1 MKTLLTKVCTLGA
14 ALAYGMF
21 QPMVAEAHTTADKP
35 AGKPF
40 VISSFNMRTDCGA
53 DKGELTWTN
62 RLPRVLK
69 VIEDH
74 RMDIIGAQ
82 ELKENQVAH
91 LRSALGPKGYEIVG
105 RGRLAEGKSEGVY
118 IIYNAKRFD
127 CTASDTFQLS
137 ETPDVWGSSSW
148 NSAYPRTCVW
158 VQLKDRESGAAFRF
172 YNTHLDHVSELARR
186 KGMELTV
193 GRINADVS
201 NGMTAFLAGDF
212 NSELK
217 PGNAIDYV
225 LKSMNDTAALSITPH
240 QGPVKTF
247 HGYNPTAVTHID
259 YIFVKG
265 NVRVLSHATID
276 DLPDGKFPSDHFPVI
291 ATIAL

>member
-1 MKTLLTKVCTLGA
+1 MRKSLLICAAIGFGA
-14 ALAYGMF
+14 IASTIVSGCLPNTAN
-21 QPMVAEAHTTADKP
+21 TTNA
-35 AGKPF
+35 AKPF

-82 ELKENQVAH
+82 ELKHNQVAH
-91 LRSALGPKGYEIVG
+91 LRAALGPKGYEIVG

-137 ETPDVWGSSSW
+137 ETPEVWGSSSW

-158 VQLKDRESGAAFRF
+158 VQLKDRESGAEFRF
-172 YNTHLDHVSELARR
+172 YNTHLDNVSELARR

-201 NGMTAFLAGDF
+201 NGMTAFLSGDF
-212 NSELK
+212 NSQLK

-225 LKSMNDTAALSITPH
+225 LKSMKDTADLSVTPH

-247 HGYNPTAVTHID
+247 HGYRPTAVTHID

-276 DLPDGKFPSDHFPVI
+276 DLPDGKFPSDHFPVV
-291 ATIAL
+291 ATVTL

>member
-1 MKTLLTKVCTLGA
+1 MKKPLVTTCVA
-14 ALAYGMF
+14 AMAVVLSGSCLAD
-21 QPMVAEAHTTADKP
+21 ADNARS

-62 RLPRVLK
+62 RLPRILK
-69 VIEDH
+69 VIADH

-91 LRSALGPKGYEIVG
+91 LREALGPKEYKLVG

-148 NSAYPRTCVW
+148 GSAYPRTCVW
-158 VQLKDRESGAAFRF
+158 VQLKDRESGTEFRL
-172 YNTHLDHVSELARR
+172 YNTHLDNESELARK

-193 GRINADVS
+193 GKINADVS
-201 NGMTAFLAGDF
+201 AGMTAFLTGDF
-212 NSELK
+212 NNELK

-225 LKSMNDTAALSITPH
+225 RQSMRDTADISATPH
-240 QGPVKTF
+240 QGPVNTF
-247 HGYNPTAVTHID
+247 HGYNPPACTLID
-259 YIFVKG
+259 YVFVKG
-265 NVRVLSHATID
+265 KAKVLSHATLD
-276 DLPDGKFPSDHFPVI
+276 DLPGGKMPSDHFPV
-291 ATIAL
+291 AVTVEL